1 MKAIEGEYA
10 IMSSKTFGCDYSN
23 VEPYKVKIF
32 RSYFN
37 QIKKARTNI
46 LKYESFAGSVS
57 MNVDFIIANKYKG
70 IEIPTA
76 CTDGNVIIISPNLM
90 EEKFFIEIQATIE
103 HESWH
108 IGLLHPFRAKGR
120 NHKLCN
126 IAADYSVNGLMLARY
141 PDIVKWGW
149 LYDEKFSKMSM
160 EAVYEI
166 LKKKKKKGGG
176 RSREGNGEEKS
187 KGDGGCEGEGEGEGE
202 GEEKNDSDN
211 WKNAEHGQFIEATND
226 DGSPL
231 SKDQFNK
238 SLEEHKEFISITKSI
253 SKSCGFESGGERDRH
268 IDKVISP
275 KINWEVLISRFVSKH
290 GRRIGM
296 NPMKF
301 SRQKIKHGIYYP
313 DDIKSGDVNLG
324 MGFDVSSSM
333 DKDSLDL
340 LASCMENIRRR
351 NNIKTITILP
361 FNTRVIKNSI
371 KIVKKGEKIP
381 KTFSG
386 WGGTRFSPVFNW
398 FNEQKKKPDMV
409 IIFTDLGSS
418 DYGKKPD
425 YPVMWASSYPVV
437 SYTSY
442 TNKPPFG
449 NVVEIEPRQT

>member
-1 MKAIEGEYA
+1 MEDIEKEFA
-10 IMSSKTFGCDYSN
+10 VMSSKTFACDYSGVN
-23 VEPYKVKIF
+23 SYNIHKF
-32 RSYFN
+32 RNYFDD
-37 QIKKARTNI
+37 IKKARANI
-46 LKYESFAGSVS
+46 LKHESFAGSVS
-57 MNVDFIIANKYKG
+57 MNVDFILTNNYKG
-70 IEIPTA
+70 KEIPTA
-76 CTDGNVIIISPNLM
+76 CTDGNVIIISPDYM

-108 IGLLHPFRAKGR
+108 IGLAHPFRVKGR
-120 NHKLCN
+120 DHKLCN
-126 IAADYSVNGLMLARY
+126 IAGDYSVNGLMLARY
-141 PDIVKWGW
+141 PHIIKWGW

-166 LKKKKKKGGG
+166 LKKKGKERGKG
-176 RSREGNGEEKS
+176 K
-187 KGDGGCEGEGEGEGE
+187 GEGEAEAEGDGKGGNSKGGQGDQE
-202 GEEKNDSDN
+202 NNN
-211 WKNAEHGQFIEATND
+211 WKNAEHGQFMEATNE

-231 SKDQFNK
+231 SKEQFSK
-238 SLEEHKEFISITKSI
+238 ALEDHKEFISVTKSI
-253 SKSCGFESGGERDRH
+253 SKSCGFETGGEKDRQ

-275 KINWEVLISRFVSKH
+275 KVNWEVLISRFVSKN
-290 GRRIGM
+290 GRRTGM

-301 SRQKIKHGIYYP
+301 SRQKLKHGIYYP
-313 DDIKSGDVNLG
+313 DDIRSGDINLG

-333 DKDSLDL
+333 DKDSLDM
-340 LASCMENIRRR
+340 LASCMENIRKR

-361 FNTRVIKNSI
+361 FNTRVIWDSI

-381 KTFSG
+381 KSFRG
-386 WGGTRFSPVFNW
+386 WGGTRFSPVFDW
-398 FNEQKKKPDMV
+398 FNAQDKKPDMV

-449 NVVEIEPRQT
+449 NVVEIEPRET